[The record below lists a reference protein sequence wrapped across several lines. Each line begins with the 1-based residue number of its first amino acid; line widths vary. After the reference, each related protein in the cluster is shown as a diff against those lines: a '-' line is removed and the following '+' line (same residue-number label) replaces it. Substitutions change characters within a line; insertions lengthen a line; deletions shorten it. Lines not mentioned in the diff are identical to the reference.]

1 MITFSDALCAEIDQ
15 NLYQNYP
22 KYDSYYIVFGEL

>member
-1 MITFSDALCAEIDQ
+1 MITFSDALCAEIYQ

-22 KYDSYYIVFGEL
+22 KYNSHYIDFGEL